1 MDNTKKHIDNDLYL
15 DSEVKFKKLN
25 KRLSKHLKSS
35 HVNFLKK
42 FSNQGKQGVTG
53 IATVDEDKC
62 VYKISQNLNYI
73 ARHEYEIMKGLNEM
87 SEYCPHFCKVFNLV
101 KKKMSGN
108 YKKQKN
114 PFEITTKNPV
124 DMDVIIMEYIE
135 SPQFYSLIKNKSI
148 TVELLFSTIKQL
160 LLAIGIAQNK
170 KQFSHYD
177 LHSCNVLMNKC
188 DTNDVFLYIM
198 DDENQFCIPTNG
210 MYPSII
216 DFGFSYIE
224 NLDNNPIWASL
235 AHTDVGFMTN
245 QFDNVA
251 DPKLLLVT
259 MSDELKRYRTSKDVN
274 IFRNIVRNIFDSL
287 DIDWESGWDIY
298 GSELGAANYI
308 SEHLEKVKINSKIF
322 KKYNHLCIDL
332 IQSLIKLPLSPQN
345 ISNIDVVYQVFVNE
359 FEKIEN
365 EIGNSFFN
373 IFILKKIIDTARDIK
388 HDYSNSRRREAA
400 LLYFK
405 REIIDTIN
413 KIVKFC
419 NPKNINWEKMLCG
432 LYVFSQNCE
441 GILYKLIDHKTN
453 EKKNKYKNLE
463 LQELEQIYAAM
474 EINIPSKYQF
484 NKQSRIFIFDC
495 DNEKRDVIK
504 NLPEYIIDL
513 LNNTHQLMRGCIL
526 YDYYNGKFDY
536 IKNIGND

>member
-35 HVNFLKK
+35 DVNFLKK

-53 IATVDEDKC
+53 IATIDEDKC

-474 EINIPSKYQF
+474 EINIPSKYEF

>member
-1 MDNTKKHIDNDLYL
+1 
-15 DSEVKFKKLN
+15 
-25 KRLSKHLKSS
+25 
-35 HVNFLKK
+35 
-42 FSNQGKQGVTG
+42 
-53 IATVDEDKC
+53 
-62 VYKISQNLNYI
+62 
-73 ARHEYEIMKGLNEM
+73 
-87 SEYCPHFCKVFNLV
+87 
-101 KKKMSGN
+101 
-108 YKKQKN
+108 
-114 PFEITTKNPV
+114 
-124 DMDVIIMEYIE
+124 MEYIE

-474 EINIPSKYQF
+474 EINIPSKYEF